1 MESDKQ
7 ETYFRGL
14 QMKAMNASTSVC
26 RLCKY
31 FQPEGRRGGFCQ
43 QLGAS
48 VRGAWSACPLA
59 IPPFAPSWENEAENL
74 SRVPVTI
81 EPELIKETVTPLKA
95 RSSVWNH
102 ADKCQL
108 SVTKKKFNSLKV

>member
-1 MESDKQ
+1 
-7 ETYFRGL
+7 
-14 QMKAMNASTSVC
+14 MKTINTSTSAC

-48 VRGAWSACPLA
+48 VRGCWEACPLA
-59 IPPFAPSWENEAENL
+59 IPPFAPSWENVGDNL
-74 SRVPVTI
+74 YRTTVKI
-81 EPELIKETVTPLKA
+81 EPEVTQETKAPIKA

-108 SVTKKKFNSLKV
+108 SVTKMKFNSLKA